1 MASLA
6 KLTSLSTQTLSLL
19 LERQRLQTLNSTSLH
34 TPQIAKNLEQLRLGI
49 LEMEEREGPSEASRL
64 LRSQHERMRGML
76 GPEADAAGV
85 QRCEELRPLVPEA
98 AASSSSSPVPG
109 SPVAPSPAPAF
120 AAAPSNPEYAP
131 YTDDPEAGYSSEEML
146 LQQRQI
152 MDDQDVHLDELSR
165 SITRQRDISLQINDE
180 LDVHTGLLEGLDH
193 DLDRT
198 DSRLTQA
205 RRKLDRVARG
215 AKENGTSELRWT
227 TWCKTFD
234 TNVSAGSTVMIA
246 LLILVLLILIIVFK
260 T

>member
-1 MASLA
+1 MATLA

-19 LERQRLQTLNSTSLH
+19 LERQRLQNLNSTSLH
-34 TPQIAKNLEQLRLGI
+34 TPQIAKNLEQLRAGI
-49 LEMEEREGPSEASRL
+49 LDMEAMDGVSEASKL

-76 GPEADAAGV
+76 GAEADAVGI
-85 QRCEELRPLVPEA
+85 QRCEDPQPPMDLL
-98 AASSSSSPVPG
+98 ASSSSSPTPD
-109 SPVAPSPAPAF
+109 SPAVASPSPPLLPP
-120 AAAPSNPEYAP
+120 AAPTNAEYAP

-146 LQQRQI
+146 LQQRRI

-198 DSRLTQA
+198 DSRLTHA

-215 AKENGTSELRWT
+215 AKENG
-227 TWCKTFD
+227 
-234 TNVSAGSTVMIA
+234 STLMIG

>member
-1 MASLA
+1 MATLA

-19 LERQRLQTLNSTSLH
+19 LERQRLQNLDSTSLH
-34 TPQIAKNLEQLRLGI
+34 TPQIAKNLEQLRAGI
-49 LEMEEREGPSEASRL
+49 LDMESREGVSEASRL

-76 GPEADAAGV
+76 GAEADAVGI
-85 QRCEELRPLVPEA
+85 QRCEEAQPPMDVS
-98 AASSSSSPVPG
+98 ASSSSSP
-109 SPVAPSPAPAF
+109 APDSPAASSPPLPPVPPT
-120 AAAPSNPEYAP
+120 APTNAEFAP
-131 YTDDPEAGYSSEEML
+131 YTDDPEAGYSSDEVL
-146 LQQRQI
+146 LQQRRI

-198 DSRLTQA
+198 DSRLTHA

-215 AKENGTSELRWT
+215 AKENG
-227 TWCKTFD
+227 
-234 TNVSAGSTVMIA
+234 STLMIG

>member
-6 KLTSLSTQTLSLL
+6 KLTSLSTHTLSLL
-19 LERQRLQTLNSTSLH
+19 LERQRLQNLNSTSLH
-34 TPQIAKNLEQLRLGI
+34 TPQIAKNLEQLRTGI
-49 LEMEEREGPSEASRL
+49 LDLEERDGPSEASRL

-76 GPEADAAGV
+76 GPEADAVGV
-85 QRCEELRPLVPEA
+85 QRIQEPPSA
-98 AASSSSSPVPG
+98 ATDATASSSSSPAPG
-109 SPVAPSPAPAF
+109 SPEAAPSPFPPPPVTA
-120 AAAPSNPEYAP
+120 SNSEFAP
-131 YTDDPEAGYSSEEML
+131 YSDDPEAGYTSDEML

-152 MDDQDVHLDELSR
+152 MDTQDVHLDELSR

-198 DSRLTQA
+198 DSRLSHA

-215 AKENGTSELRWT
+215 AREN
-227 TWCKTFD
+227 
-234 TNVSAGSTVMIA
+234 GSTVMIA
-246 LLILVLLILIIVFK
+246 VLILVLLILIIVFK

>member
-19 LERQRLQTLNSTSLH
+19 LERQRLQNLNATSLH
-34 TPQIAKNLEQLRLGI
+34 TPQIAKNLEQLRSGI
-49 LEMEEREGPSEASRL
+49 LEMEERDGPSEASRL

-85 QRCEELRPLVPEA
+85 QRCEELRPLVTDA
-98 AASSSSSPVPG
+98 AASSSSSPVPS
-109 SPVAPSPAPAF
+109 SPVAPSAAPAF
-120 AAAPSNPEYAP
+120 TAAPRNSDYAP
-131 YTDDPEAGYSSEEML
+131 YTDDPEAGYTSEDML

-152 MDDQDVHLDELSR
+152 MDVQDVHLDELSR

-215 AKENGTSELRWT
+215 AKENG
-227 TWCKTFD
+227 
-234 TNVSAGSTVMIA
+234 STVMIA

>member
-19 LERQRLQTLNSTSLH
+19 LERQRLQNMNSTSLH
-34 TPQIAKNLEQLRLGI
+34 TPQIAKNLEQLRTGI
-49 LEMEEREGPSEASRL
+49 LEMEERDGASEASRL

-76 GPEADAAGV
+76 GPEADTAGV
-85 QRCEELRPLVPEA
+85 QRCQEFQPPQVSPEA
-98 AASSSSSPVPG
+98 STSSSPGPS
-109 SPVAPSPAPAF
+109 SPAVESPFTAPPAPS
-120 AAAPSNPEYAP
+120 SHSDYAP

-146 LQQRQI
+146 LQQRQV
-152 MDDQDVHLDELSR
+152 MDTQDVHLDELSR

-205 RRKLDRVARG
+205 RRKLDKVAKG
-215 AKENGTSELRWT
+215 VKGN
-227 TWCKTFD
+227 
-234 TNVSAGSTVMIA
+234 GSTVMIA

>member
-19 LERQRLQTLNSTSLH
+19 LERQRLQNLNSTSLH
-34 TPQIAKNLEQLRLGI
+34 TPQIIKNLEQLRTGI
-49 LEMEEREGPSEASRL
+49 LQMEAREGITEASRL

-76 GPEADAAGV
+76 GTEADAAGV
-85 QRCEELRPLVPEA
+85 QSCEEFQPPSESA
-98 AASSSSSPVPG
+98 TSSSASPMPG
-109 SPVAPSPAPAF
+109 SPAARAPSPPAPV
-120 AAAPSNPEYAP
+120 APEHAEFTP
-131 YTDDPEAGYSSEEML
+131 YTDDPEAGYTSEEML
-146 LQQRQI
+146 LQQRRI
-152 MDDQDVHLDELSR
+152 MDDQDVHLDELFR

-215 AKENGTSELRWT
+215 AKENG
-227 TWCKTFD
+227 
-234 TNVSAGSTVMIA
+234 STVMIA

>member
-19 LERQRLQTLNSTSLH
+19 LERQRLQNLNSTSLH
-34 TPQIAKNLEQLRLGI
+34 TPQIVKNLEQLRTGI
-49 LEMEEREGPSEASRL
+49 LEMEAREGPSEASRL

-76 GPEADAAGV
+76 GPEADAAGA
-85 QRCEELRPLVPEA
+85 QRCEEPEPPARSPSPSGSSSPAPSSPAAPTPPSVPA
-98 AASSSSSPVPG
+98 AASST
-109 SPVAPSPAPAF
+109 PA
-120 AAAPSNPEYAP
+120 YTP

-165 SITRQRDISLQINDE
+165 SITRQRDLSLQINDE

-198 DSRLTQA
+198 DSRLTHA
-205 RRKLDRVARG
+205 RRRLDRVARG
-215 AKENGTSELRWT
+215 AKENG
-227 TWCKTFD
+227 
-234 TNVSAGSTVMIA
+234 SAVMIG